1 MNYDAKFDKY
11 ITKAAQHLFNL
22 RMDLMDCCEVASR
35 AGAYEVTEELCAALN
50 KLAAVREIVDNQKKQ
65 SLDGALNNL
74 EELLK
79 EVQTEKA

>member
-22 RMDLMDCCEVASR
+22 RMDLMDCCEIASR

-65 SLDGALNNL
+65 ALNKSL
-74 EELLK
+74 EELEQLLK
-79 EVQTEKA
+79 ETEKA